1 LALLAG
7 GRRDGWRRGCRR
19 LVAGGLVR
27 SRRGASCRTIASSWA
42 VSAFDAA
49 ADARGP
55 GIEEPLPIFERLMGP
70 PAPSRRLRRPSPSTS
85 LPSSHQLKP
94 LESVAYSTSR
104 QASRAP
110 RSILPPARPRPIT
123 LGADKAYEAEDFV
136 GELRSMNATPHVAQN
151 TNGRVC
157 DRRPHDAPCRLRS
170 GPTHPQA
177 DRGSL
182 RLGQP
187 ARSDPSSAP
196 TSASDGPSPS
206 LRRLQSAA
214 EASGGG

>member
-1 LALLAG
+1 
-7 GRRDGWRRGCRR
+7 
-19 LVAGGLVR
+19 
-27 SRRGASCRTIASSWA
+27 
-42 VSAFDAA
+42 VSAFDAV

-85 LPSSHQLKP
+85 LPSWHQLKP

-151 TNGRVC
+151 TNGRSSAI
-157 DRRPHDAPCRLRS
+157 DGRTTRHA
-170 GPTHPQA
+170 GYA
-177 DRGSL
+177 
-182 RLGQP
+182 LGQRIRKRIEEAFGWVSQP
-187 ARSDPSSAP
+187 GAIQAPRPRARRM
-196 TSASDGPSPS
+196 GPHLR